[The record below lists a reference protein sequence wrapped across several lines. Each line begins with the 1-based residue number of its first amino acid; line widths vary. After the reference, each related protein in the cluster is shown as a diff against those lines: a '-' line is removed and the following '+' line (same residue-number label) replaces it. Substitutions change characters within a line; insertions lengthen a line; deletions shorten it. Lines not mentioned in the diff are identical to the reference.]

1 MHVNIIGYI
10 VYNNWCLIL
19 LISINDGVN
28 IILFLT
34 SYFKQLQPSEIPQVE
49 SATQYI
55 DTTRLHMQ
63 DSCIFLYIRY
73 STLIAAE
80 PQRGSTLFLTCSLDP
95 VFCAELCIV
104 EKSIRVGWMLD
115 VHFPGEKVEFQ
126 VIF

>member
-1 MHVNIIGYI
+1 MAISELRSNARDNSMRTMLRMKFNSFTLSIARILDFYI
-10 VYNNWCLIL
+10 
-19 LISINDGVN
+19 
-28 IILFLT
+28 F
-34 SYFKQLQPSEIPQVE
+34 
-49 SATQYI
+49 
-55 DTTRLHMQ
+55 
-63 DSCIFLYIRY
+63 
-73 STLIAAE
+73 AAE